1 MFVKHAAFAASVA
14 LLATGCSGSHGN
26 ATQSQASAQAPQ
38 EAPSAA
44 SAAGGTVA
52 SNLPIYPDAT
62 KLREQMH
69 GPMKMCGTK
78 MSTTVYSVADADAT
92 TVAKWYK
99 DRIPNST
106 QISTSTDSTATDYE
120 IFRAD
125 GSEAAVVIQT
135 HFGGSLAKAAK
146 SLGADK
152 TTFATETFDP
162 PLSREII
169 SLLQQG
175 TSGDAA
181 SKQTARAQL
190 KAKCGTPLGP

>member
-1 MFVKHAAFAASVA
+1 MFVKRAAFAAIVA
-14 LLATGCSGSHGN
+14 LTATGCSGSHGN
-26 ATQSQASAQAPQ
+26 AAQSQASAQPPQ
-38 EAPSAA
+38 EAPSTA
-44 SAAGGTVA
+44 SAAAGTTA
-52 SNLPIYPDAT
+52 STLPIYPGAT

-69 GPMKMCGTK
+69 GPIKMCGTK
-78 MSTTVYSVADADAT
+78 MSTTVYSAADADAA

-99 DRIPNST
+99 DRIPSST
-106 QISTSTDSTATDYE
+106 QINTSTDATATDYE

-125 GSEAAVVIQT
+125 GSGAAVVIQT
-135 HFGGSLAKAAK
+135 HFAGNLAKAAK

-175 TSGDAA
+175 TSSDAA
-181 SKQTARAQL
+181 AKQAARAQL
-190 KAKCGTPLGP
+190 KAKCGTPSGP